1 MADGAITQQDL
12 DRARGKESRPPMPKV
27 STILGSIALAVTM
40 GTLIWGM
47 ATIVSSK
54 ADKETVHKIQ
64 TDVEVIKTR
73 QEWFIDALRPGL
85 IKGKE

>member
-1 MADGAITQQDL
+1 MADRAITQDDL
-12 DRARGKESRPPMPKV
+12 ARARRDSRQTMPKV

-40 GTLIWGM
+40 GTLICGM

-54 ADKETVHKIQ
+54 ADKETVYKIQ
-64 TDVEVIKTR
+64 TDGEVIKNR

>member
-1 MADGAITQQDL
+1 MADRAITQDDL
-12 DRARGKESRPPMPKV
+12 ARARRDSRQTMPKV

-64 TDVEVIKTR
+64 TDVEVIKNR